1 MDHQL
6 ESHPHTTHTCPI
18 AVMPSISDVWFLVS
32 GKYVEFEIS
41 FSIRNNE
48 MFFSEHEI
56 HNNIEHCE
64 HNNLT
69 LYLLITIILMM
80 YLRNMN

>member
-1 MDHQL
+1 
-6 ESHPHTTHTCPI
+6 
-18 AVMPSISDVWFLVS
+18 
-32 GKYVEFEIS
+32 
-41 FSIRNNE
+41 

-69 LYLLITIILMM
+69 LYLLMTIILMM

>member
-1 MDHQL
+1 
-6 ESHPHTTHTCPI
+6 
-18 AVMPSISDVWFLVS
+18 
-32 GKYVEFEIS
+32 
-41 FSIRNNE
+41 

-80 YLRNMN
+80 YLRN

>member
-1 MDHQL
+1 
-6 ESHPHTTHTCPI
+6 
-18 AVMPSISDVWFLVS
+18 
-32 GKYVEFEIS
+32 
-41 FSIRNNE
+41 

-56 HNNIEHCE
+56 HNIIEHCE

-69 LYLLITIILMM
+69 LYLLMTIILMM

>member
-1 MDHQL
+1 
-6 ESHPHTTHTCPI
+6 
-18 AVMPSISDVWFLVS
+18 
-32 GKYVEFEIS
+32 
-41 FSIRNNE
+41 

-69 LYLLITIILMM
+69 LYLLITIILMNLYDVSKEHELNICRRSRPATPNVM
-80 YLRNMN
+80 QTYVLQHIIPLN

>member
-1 MDHQL
+1 
-6 ESHPHTTHTCPI
+6 
-18 AVMPSISDVWFLVS
+18 MPSISDLWFLVS
-32 GKYVEFEIS
+32 GNYLEFEIS
-41 FSIRNNE
+41 FSIRNKE
-48 MFFSEHEI
+48 MIFSEHEI
-56 HNNIEHCE
+56 QNNIEHCE

>member
-1 MDHQL
+1 
-6 ESHPHTTHTCPI
+6 
-18 AVMPSISDVWFLVS
+18 
-32 GKYVEFEIS
+32 
-41 FSIRNNE
+41 

-69 LYLLITIILMM
+69 LYLFITIILMM
-80 YLRNMN
+80 YLSVGWLNPVIYL

>member
-1 MDHQL
+1 
-6 ESHPHTTHTCPI
+6 
-18 AVMPSISDVWFLVS
+18 
-32 GKYVEFEIS
+32 
-41 FSIRNNE
+41 

-80 YLRNMN
+80 YLRNWVNEWPSDQMPNDWVTVWQEASQTIDRMVFYSIELPLR